1 MKSNHTT
8 LLTVANFILLLL
20 FISLFI
26 FFNSNSESEIVY
38 VDNIEIFNGFN
49 MTADLD
55 KMNKKK
61 LSDQKK
67 KIDSL
72 YRVYEVFRQEDEKSK
87 RKELESELRSADTN
101 LRRMSEST
109 SNELR
114 EKVWQRINSY
124 IEDYGKINKYK
135 IILGTQ
141 GNGTIMYA
149 MEGKDITTEFLEYAN
164 SKYEGN

>member
-1 MKSNHTT
+1 MKNNHTT

-61 LSDQKK
+61 LSNQKM

-72 YRVYEVFRQEDEKSK
+72 YRVYEVFRQEDEKLK
-87 RKELESELRSADTN
+87 LKELESELRSADIN
-101 LRRMSEST
+101 LRRMSESM

-149 MEGKDITTEFLEYAN
+149 IEGKDITTEFLEYAN

>member
-61 LSDQKK
+61 LSNQKM

-87 RKELESELRSADTN
+87 LKELESELRSADTN
-101 LRRMSEST
+101 LRRMSESM

-124 IEDYGKINKYK
+124 IEDFGRIKKHK

-149 MEGKDITTEFLEYAN
+149 IEGKDITTEFLEYAN
-164 SKYEGN
+164 AKYEGN